1 MSVYHIIRGMR
12 VGFVGLGEMG
22 LPMAGGLAAAGHDVV
37 GFDVDAGAV
46 ERAAA
51 LGVDGAA
58 TSADA
63 ADAGVVLL
71 MVRTLPQV
79 EDALFGDGGMLS
91 RDRERVVV
99 VMSTI
104 DPAGMERVAERAAA
118 LGATVL
124 DAPVSGG
131 VRGAEAR
138 TLSIM
143 AAGDRAAFDAV
154 RPLLDELG
162 STVRYLGARP
172 GLGQAAKLAN
182 QLMMTVALAGT
193 VEGLALAERY
203 GLERDQVLDVV
214 GAGTGSS
221 WVLQHW
227 DWMRSLWEGYEPGN
241 ALDVLLKDM
250 RALFA
255 ETEARGH
262 ASPVAE
268 AAYERLLAHWQPYMS

>member
-1 MSVYHIIRGMR
+1 MPSVTI
-12 VGFVGLGEMG
+12 GFVGLGEMG
-22 LPMAGGLAAAGHDVV
+22 LPMAANLVESGRDVV
-37 GFDVDAGAV
+37 GLD
-46 ERAAA
+46 
-51 LGVDGAA
+51 LDGAA
-58 TSADA
+58 VARA
-63 ADAGVVLL
+63 KAAGVRAGNVAEVEVLIV

-79 EDALFGDGGMLS
+79 EAVLDGVDGP
-91 RDRERVVV
+91 RVVV
-99 VMSTI
+99 VMSTT
-104 DPAGMERVAERAAA
+104 DPGGMERIAARAAVP
-118 LGATVL
+118 VL

-131 VRGAEAR
+131 VRGAETR

-143 AAGDRAAFDAV
+143 VSGDRAAFDDV

-193 VEGLALAERY
+193 VEGLALAQHY
-203 GLERDQVLDVV
+203 GLERDQVLEVV

-221 WVLQHW
+221 WVLEHW

-250 RALFA
+250 RALFR
-255 ETEARGH
+255 ETGEQDH

-268 AAYERLLAHWQPYMS
+268 AAFQRLLAHWEPFIGRAEKT

>member
-1 MSVYHIIRGMR
+1 VT

-22 LPMAGGLAAAGHDVV
+22 LPMAANLVASGRDVV
-37 GFDVDAGAV
+37 GFDTDASALA
-46 ERAAA
+46 RAKE
-51 LGVDGAA
+51 
-58 TSADA
+58 
-63 ADAGVVLL
+63 AGVRGGDVSESDVAVV
-71 MVRTLPQV
+71 MVRTLEQV
-79 EDALFGDGGMLS
+79 EAAVNGLDGP
-91 RDRERVVV
+91 RIVV
-99 VMSTI
+99 VMSTV
-104 DPAGMERVAERAAA
+104 DPGGIERVAGSASVP
-118 LGATVL
+118 VL

-143 AAGDRAAFDAV
+143 VSGDRAAFEEV

-162 STVRYLGARP
+162 STVRYLGERP
-172 GLGQAAKLAN
+172 GLGQTAKLAN

-193 VEGLALAERY
+193 LEGLALAERY
-203 GLERDQVLDVV
+203 GLGDEAVLEVV

-221 WVLQHW
+221 WVLEHW

-250 RALFA
+250 RALFR
-255 ETEARGH
+255 ETEAQGH

-268 AAYERLLAHWQPYMS
+268 AAYARLLAHWQPFIS

>member
-1 MSVYHIIRGMR
+1 
-12 VGFVGLGEMG
+12 
-22 LPMAGGLAAAGHDVV
+22 
-37 GFDVDAGAV
+37 
-46 ERAAA
+46 
-51 LGVDGAA
+51 
-58 TSADA
+58 
-63 ADAGVVLL
+63 
-71 MVRTLPQV
+71 
-79 EDALFGDGGMLS
+79 
-91 RDRERVVV
+91 
-99 VMSTI
+99 
-104 DPAGMERVAERAAA
+104 MERLAERARPS
-118 LGATVL
+118 GTVLL

-143 AAGDRAAFDAV
+143 VAGDRAAFELA
-154 RPLLDELG
+154 RPLLGELG

-203 GLERDQVLDVV
+203 GLERDQVLEVV

-221 WVLQHW
+221 WVLEHW

-250 RALFA
+250 RALFE
-255 ETEARGH
+255 ETGARGH

-268 AAYERLLAHWQPYMS
+268 AAYERLLEHWQPYMS